1 MRAAILTCSD
11 KGAAGDRADT
21 SGDAIAALLQEAGV
35 DIVARTVVA
44 DDRWRIAEQ
53 LKDWADSKAADL
65 IVTTG
70 GTGLTPR
77 DVTPEATRDAIERE
91 VPGLAEAFRL
101 EGLKQTPYAA
111 LSRGVCG
118 TRGRTLIVNTP
129 GSEKAVREYIA
140 VLVPLLPHIAD
151 LLAGPTDH

>member
-11 KGAAGDRADT
+11 KGAAGERTDT
-21 SGDAIAALLQEAGV
+21 SGYAIEALLREAGV
-35 DIVARTVVA
+35 EVVARAVVA

-53 LKDWADSKAADL
+53 LKDWADSETADL

-77 DVTPEATRDAIERE
+77 DVTPEATLDAIERE
-91 VPGLAEAFRL
+91 VPGLAEAFRA
-101 EGLKQTPYAA
+101 EGLKKTPYAA

-118 TRGRTLIVNTP
+118 TRGKTLIVNTP
-129 GSEKAVREYIA
+129 GSEKAVREYLS
-140 VLVPLLPHIAD
+140 VLVPLLPHISE
-151 LLAGPTDH
+151 LLAGPTEH